1 MKFISAIVAA
11 ALLVASSAFFGAASA
26 LRAQETGSSNG
37 SSRNGGGVRD
47 GGGQFGE
54 FRPNGFDADGLQTD
68 GAQTEG
74 LHSES
79 WRTGSLRAE
88 SSRRYP
94 DIETWQ
100 TEDDF
105 IEEMFHNPSVSMTST
120 VEVVRRELPQRI
132 IVLPNNTV
140 RIWRVN
146 VSNGSAGN
154 WGSFPN
160 SYLDARTLSFPASR

>member
-11 ALLVASSAFFGAASA
+11 AFLVAPSAFFGAASA
-26 LRAQETGSSNG
+26 LQAQEADSRSG
-37 SSRNGGGVRD
+37 SSRDSGGR
-47 GGGQFGE
+47 FEE
-54 FRPNGFDADGLQTD
+54 FRPNGFDADGLPTD
-68 GAQTEG
+68 GSQAEG
-74 LHSES
+74 LQSES

-100 TEDDF
+100 SEDDF
-105 IEEMFHNPSVSMTST
+105 IEDMFHNPSVSMTST
-120 VEVVRRELPQRI
+120 VEVVRRGLPQRI

-160 SYLDARTLSFPASR
+160 SYLDARTLSFPAPR